1 MTIDNNFTFDG
12 RHCLSD
18 MGLIYVPAPTR
29 NLIAPRRVVSYAV
42 GGQSGTVAFG
52 DASVADEYQ
61 ITGVLYSAGD
71 LRSET
76 EARALWRRVAA
87 WLTVG
92 RRQLIWDSEPE
103 RYIIAEVV
111 QLPMSEYG
119 WLDGGLQVT
128 WLCQPYSWE
137 RHLQIAAQTELTVE
151 YPTMAAQLHME
162 TGRPAPVTVQV
173 DVTGTAALTG
183 LEIIVGGKR
192 VSLTGMELVGGVE
205 LEITMEHPIGATVTW
220 LDGSQS
226 SALPYM
232 EKLEELQIPSGGADA
247 SVTATFAGDGGAA
260 VVRIAARGCWE

>member
-1 MTIDNNFTFDG
+1 MIIDNNFSFDG

-42 GGQSGTVAFG
+42 GGVSGRVAYG
-52 DASVADEYQ
+52 DDSVADEYQ
-61 ITGVLYSAGD
+61 TTGVLYAAGD

-92 RRQLIWDSEPE
+92 RRQLIWDSEPD
-103 RYIIAEVV
+103 RYIIAEAV
-111 QLPMSEYG
+111 QLTMSEYG

-137 RHLQIAAQTELTVE
+137 RHLQIAAQAELTTD
-151 YPTMAAQLHME
+151 YPAMVAQLHVE

-173 DVTGTAALTG
+173 DVTGTAALTA
-183 LEIIVGGKR
+183 LEIVVGGKR
-192 VSLTGMELVGGVE
+192 VSLAGMELVGGVE

-220 LDGSQS
+220 LDGRQS
-226 SALPYM
+226 SALPHM
-232 EKLEELQIPSGGADA
+232 EQMEELQIPSDGAETSA
-247 SVTATFAGDGGAA
+247 TATFAGDGGAA